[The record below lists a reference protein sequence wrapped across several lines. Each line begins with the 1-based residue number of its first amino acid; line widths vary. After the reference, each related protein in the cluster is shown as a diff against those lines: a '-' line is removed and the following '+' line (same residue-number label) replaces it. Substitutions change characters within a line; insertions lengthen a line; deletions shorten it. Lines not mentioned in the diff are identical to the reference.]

1 MQHSFL
7 KKQIH
12 ILQFLAIF
20 MLALTC
26 WSCKTEYPSLPYND
40 IESFS
45 IQDAD
50 GKILSASIVN
60 DQIILY
66 WPPLVEQ
73 PENITPTIKVSEL
86 ATITPASG
94 TPIKL
99 QSEKPIT
106 YTVRAQDGSSKNYT
120 LTFQYNQPI
129 VQATFNSLS
138 SGQYYITDPNTFTFI
153 GENIIPNETQT
164 KGYLIDK
171 DGKET
176 LLSFSKNIVPT
187 NFAVTFTAPDDF
199 KAGTGYKVKLVSGR
213 YSIVSDSFE
222 AVLPSILNLLIKSN
236 LLYSVKKGE
245 NFVAPLQSKV
255 LYERYFKSDFDHFIA
270 VDNLNKE
277 YTINNAV
284 FDVNAMTVTIPIP
297 SNVAGSGI
305 NKLKMV
311 DKSGKVLLEDTY
323 YITLN

>member
-20 MLALTC
+20 MLAITC

-50 GKILSASIVN
+50 GKTLSASIVD

-66 WPPLVEQ
+66 WPPLVNQ
-73 PENITPTIKVSEL
+73 PESITPTIKVSDL

-94 TPIKL
+94 TAIQL
-99 QSEKPIT
+99 QSDKPIT

-120 LTFQYNQPI
+120 LVFQYNQPL
-129 VQATFNSLS
+129 VQAKMNLLEGKYYLS
-138 SGQYYITDPNTFTFI
+138 HPKNEDLVVR
-153 GENIIPNETQT
+153 GENILPDENQT
-164 KGYLIDK
+164 KGYLVDK

-176 LLSFSKNIVPT
+176 LLSFSQPPT
-187 NFAVTFTAPDDF
+187 SFIAQFNTPGDL
-199 KAGTGYKVKLVSGR
+199 KPGIYHIKLISGR
-213 YSIVSDSFE
+213 YTVLTDAFEILLPQIYSLITLDS
-222 AVLPSILNLLIKSN
+222 
-236 LLYSVKKGE
+236 YTVKKGE
-245 NFVAPLQSKV
+245 NLVMPIKSTEI
-255 LYERYFKSDFDHFIA
+255 YELFFKTDFDHFIA
-270 VDNLNKE
+270 IDNLNNSYKI
-277 YTINNAV
+277 TNAT
-284 FDVNAMTVTIPIP
+284 FDVTKKIVTLPIP
-297 SNVAGSGI
+297 TTIQGNQI
-305 NKLKMV
+305 KTLKLM
-311 DKSGKVLLEDTY
+311 DKNGQILTEGDQ

>member
-12 ILQFLAIF
+12 NFQFLAIF

-50 GKILSASIVN
+50 GKTLSASIVN

-73 PENITPTIKVSEL
+73 PESITPTIRVSEL

-94 TPIKL
+94 TAIQL
-99 QSEKPIT
+99 QSDKQIT

-120 LTFQYNQPI
+120 LVFQYNQPL
-129 VQATFNSLS
+129 VQAKMNLLEGKYYLS
-138 SGQYYITDPNTFTFI
+138 YPKNEPISIR
-153 GENIIPNETQT
+153 GENILLDETQT
-164 KGYLIDK
+164 KGYLVDK

-176 LLSFSKNIVPT
+176 LLSFYAAPQASGIVFNTPEDLK
-187 NFAVTFTAPDDF
+187 P
-199 KAGTGYKVKLVSGR
+199 GIYHIKLISGR
-213 YSIVSDSFE
+213 YTVLTDPFE
-222 AVLPSILNLLIKSN
+222 VLLPTLYNVIKWQDMFYTGRKGGDLVLNINSR
-236 LLYSVKKGE
+236 E
-245 NFVAPLQSKV
+245 A
-255 LYERYFKSDFDHFIA
+255 YELYFKADFDHFIA
-270 VDNLNKE
+270 VDNLNNE
-277 YTINNAV
+277 YSINNVV
-284 FDVNAMTVTIPIP
+284 FDVAAMTITLPIP
-297 SNVAGSGI
+297 VSVKGDAI
-305 NKLKMV
+305 NTLKMM
-311 DKSGKVLLEDTY
+311 DKNGKLLSVGNFN
-323 YITLN
+323 ISLN

>member
-12 ILQFLAIF
+12 ILQFLAIS

-153 GENIIPNETQT
+153 G
-164 KGYLIDK
+164 
-171 DGKET
+171 
-176 LLSFSKNIVPT
+176 
-187 NFAVTFTAPDDF
+187 
-199 KAGTGYKVKLVSGR
+199 
-213 YSIVSDSFE
+213 
-222 AVLPSILNLLIKSN
+222 
-236 LLYSVKKGE
+236 
-245 NFVAPLQSKV
+245 
-255 LYERYFKSDFDHFIA
+255 
-270 VDNLNKE
+270 
-277 YTINNAV
+277 
-284 FDVNAMTVTIPIP
+284 
-297 SNVAGSGI
+297 
-305 NKLKMV
+305 
-311 DKSGKVLLEDTY
+311 
-323 YITLN
+323 

>member
-12 ILQFLAIF
+12 NFQFLAIF

-50 GKILSASIVN
+50 GKTLSASIVN

-73 PENITPTIKVSEL
+73 PESITPTIKISEL

-94 TPIKL
+94 TAIQL
-99 QSEKPIT
+99 QSDKPIT

-120 LTFQYNQPI
+120 LVFQYNQPLI
-129 VQATFNSLS
+129 QAKMNLAEGKYYLS
-138 SGQYYITDPNTFTFI
+138 YPKNENFVVR
-153 GENIIPNETQT
+153 GENILPDEAQT
-164 KGYLIDK
+164 KGYLVDK

-176 LLSFSKNIVPT
+176 LLSFSQPPT
-187 NFAVTFTAPDDF
+187 SFIAQFNTPEDLRP
-199 KAGTGYKVKLVSGR
+199 GIYHIKLISGR
-213 YSIVSDSFE
+213 YTVLTDAFE
-222 AVLPSILNLLIKSN
+222 VFLPT
-236 LLYSVKKGE
+236 LYNVIQWQGMFYTGKKGGDLVL
-245 NFVAPLQSKV
+245 NINSKET
-255 LYERYFKSDFDHFIA
+255 YELYFKADFDHFIA
-270 VDNLNKE
+270 IDNLNNE
-277 YTINNAV
+277 YTINNVV
-284 FDVNAMTVTIPIP
+284 FDVAAMTIKLPIP
-297 SNVAGSGI
+297 LSVQGNAIKS
-305 NKLKMV
+305 LKMM
-311 DKSGKVLLEDTY
+311 DKNGKLLSEGDFS
-323 YITLN
+323 ITLN